1 LNSWAIKNN
10 YPLLLISDL
19 IDSIETKVFTMDL
32 KWEYNNVRIKKSD
45 EWKIMFLI
53 LENVW
58 ANSIFKLINSLV
70 TFQTIINDLLRDLIN
85 TGDVVAFINN
95 IMVETKKKEVL

>member
-19 IDSIETKVFTMDL
+19 IDSIGTKVFTMDL
-32 KWEYNNVRIKKSD
+32 KWEYNNVRIKKGD

-70 TFQTIINDLLRDLIN
+70 TFQTIINDLLRNLIN